1 MTQYAFAF
9 DSNKCSGCRTC
20 QVLCKETYALP
31 LANLFR
37 RVYNYQGGTWEK
49 NDSGFYETKDRFGY
63 FISMSCNHCD
73 NPACVR
79 ACPTGAM
86 HKDADTG
93 IVSVNR
99 DVCVG
104 CRSCEMA
111 CPYGAPSFNQEDKLM
126 MKCDMCKDHIVAGEK
141 PLCVS
146 GCRDRALDWGT
157 IEEMREKYPD
167 NNVEIAPLPKNETGA
182 NFVLV
187 PHGNAK
193 PTGSTEGHV
202 VNMDEE
208 MDYHA

>member
-20 QVLCKETYALP
+20 QVLCKETYDLP
-31 LANLFR
+31 LDNLFR
-37 RVYNYQGGTWEK
+37 RVYNYQGGTWVK
-49 NDSGFYETKDRFGY
+49 NDDGIYESHDRFGY

-73 NPACVR
+73 HPACTNV
-79 ACPTGAM
+79 CPTGAM
-86 HKDADTG
+86 HKDPDTG
-93 IVSVNR
+93 IVSVDR
-99 DVCVG
+99 GVCVG

-111 CPYGAPSFNQEDKLM
+111 CPYGAPSFNEEDRLM
-126 MKCDMCKDHIVAGEK
+126 MKCDMCADHIAAGER

-146 GCRDRALDWGT
+146 GCRDRALDFGT

-167 NNVEIAPLPKNETGA
+167 AVVEIEPLPKNMTGA
-182 NFVLV
+182 NFLIV
-187 PHGNAK
+187 PHKDAQKSGEG
-193 PTGSTEGHV
+193 TGRV